1 MARTKPNTTINGNK
15 YHRISRTVNGK
26 RKQFYGKTKMEAER
40 KYLDYLE
47 KIARDSRERSQE
59 ADTVTFGDRAEEYVN
74 EVLIVSQKYAKGTI
88 TNYERAYR
96 LYVKD
101 SQLAN
106 IQLKDLRPSD
116 VQRFYN
122 GLDVSQQTMSRIA
135 KFMSVYCKW
144 LQLNGYAQDFLSAV
158 EIPKKYD
165 NSFSD
170 EIVIWSDDE
179 IRAILD
185 GLDAEK
191 PRHRQKFMVYVLLYT
206 GMRISEVLALK
217 YSDIKS
223 NVIHVERQWY
233 LNEIKPPKWNSKR
246 QIPMHRDL
254 VRAYQEHRKWHKAE
268 MEKKQYLTDYVF
280 TTSNGNLYNA
290 SSVRKALVRFCDR
303 IGIEYKHIHVFR
315 ATFCTQMCR
324 CGVPLEVTSKLM
336 GHKSLEV
343 TAKHYA
349 LVRKE
354 SLVDAVESLNYR

>member
-15 YHRISRTVNGK
+15 YHRISRTINGK

-40 KYLDYLE
+40 KYLEYLE
-47 KIARDSRERSQE
+47 KVSRDALESAQQ
-59 ADTVTFGDRAEEYVN
+59 ADRATFGDRAEEYVN
-74 EVLIVSQKYAKGTI
+74 DVLIVSQKYAKGTI

-101 SQLAN
+101 SQLA
-106 IQLKDLRPSD
+106 KMRLRDVKPSD

-122 GLDVSQQTMSRIA
+122 RLEVSQQTMSRIA
-135 KFMSVYCKW
+135 KFMSAYCKW

-158 EIPKKYD
+158 EIPKKFD
-165 NSFSD
+165 NSSYS
-170 EIVIWSDDE
+170 EIEIWSDDE
-179 IRAILD
+179 IREILN
-185 GLDAEK
+185 GLEEEK

-206 GMRISEVLALK
+206 GMRISEVLGLK
-217 YSDIKS
+217 YSDIKGD
-223 NVIHVERQWY
+223 VIHVERQWY

-246 QIPMHRDL
+246 QIPMHQDL
-254 VRAYQEHRKWHKAE
+254 IKAYREHYIWHRAE
-268 MEKKQYLTDYVF
+268 MDKKGYLTDYVF
-280 TTSNGNLYNA
+280 TTSKGNLYNA
-290 SSVRKALVRFCDR
+290 SSVRKALVRFCKR

-343 TAKHYA
+343 TARHYA

-354 SLVDAVESLNYR
+354 SLVDAVNALNYK